1 MAVTSRE
8 KASSILQVELQQ
20 FVEYVMMYWLSVQA
34 PTDYKLPS
42 VTTSSLTHLLP
53 VSQAFSLCTPLPFW
67 TFAVTLILNT
77 AIQYF
82 HWTFW
87 LMVIYLQTKKR
98 ILSSE
103 AIAETVTSWLYVSP
117 HCDLDD
123 STPFCW
129 PCDTP
134 VYDSVSPY
142 KVWLQQVQQFRS
154 RTNINWNFECSLWPW
169 L

>member
-1 MAVTSRE
+1 MVTLGNNGCNL
-8 KASSILQVELQQ
+8 KGKSIFHFIGWTTTVCRVCHEVLVISPSTNT
-20 FVEYVMMYWLSVQA
+20 VI
-34 PTDYKLPS
+34 DNKLPS

-53 VSQAFSLCTPLPFW
+53 VSLAFSLSTPLPFW
-67 TFAVTLILNT
+67 TFAVTFILNT

-82 HWTFW
+82 HWTLW
-87 LMVIYLQTKKR
+87 LMVIYHQTKKR

-103 AIAETVTSWLYVSP
+103 AIAETVTSWSYVSP

-142 KVWLQQVQQFRS
+142 QVWLQQV
-154 RTNINWNFECSLWPW
+154 
-169 L
+169 